1 MASKKKTEEQIRQ
14 EKTSLVMNTVA
25 KRAAYYRENP
35 HRFAE
40 EVLGLN
46 LKLFQKILLVMM
58 FRNYY
63 FMYIASRGQGKSWL
77 SAVFCVIRCILY
89 PHTRIVCSSGTKG
102 QANIV
107 LLKIQDDLMKNSS
120 LLRSE
125 IEKCNIGQNEA
136 AIYFKNGSWIKTAVS
151 SDNARGMRAN
161 ILIIDEF
168 RLVDKKIMDTVL
180 KKFLSASRNPGYL
193 KKDKYKHLQER
204 NKQLYLS
211 SAYFKDSDM
220 YEKAKDYTVG
230 LLDDT
235 KRYFISGLPYQLALK
250 EGLLMR
256 DAIEDEMSESTF
268 SDITWMMEMESLF
281 YGAGEDSLFSYSA
294 ITNQRKLYDSF
305 YPLEVYR
312 NKDIKIPEVEKGNER
327 ILSVDIALLASKKHD
342 NDASALEIND
352 CKRAGE
358 TNYISNIVYIET
370 QEGLTTDDLGLLVM
384 RFYYQYKCTYIA
396 LDANGIGQAILD
408 YLMSNRYDPMYN
420 ITYPALNCCNN
431 DDLAERCKIKNAPK
445 VIYAIK
451 ANASSNNDMCL
462 ALRSAIQNGTI
473 NFLVKDDQADVY
485 IKKNIKG
492 FNRMT
497 INEQVQ
503 YRLPYMQ
510 TSLLIEE
517 LAKLEHED
525 KNGKVVV
532 KERSGMRKDRYSS
545 LLYNYLVVQELT
557 RKLKPK
563 RNIEEE
569 IISQLPI
576 RQSRRLSYF
585 S

>member
-1 MASKKKTEEQIRQ
+1 MASNKKTEDQIKQ

-25 KRAAYYRENP
+25 KRAAYYRANP

-40 EVLGLN
+40 EVLELH
-46 LKLFQKILLVMM
+46 LKLFQKILLFMM
-58 FRNYY
+58 FQNYF

-89 PHTRIVCSSGTKG
+89 PHTQIVCSSGTKG

-107 LLKIQDDLMKNSS
+107 LLKIQDDLMKSS
-120 LLRSE
+120 PILRAE
-125 IEKCNIGQNEA
+125 IEKCNIGQNDA
-136 AIYFKNGSWIKTAVS
+136 AIYFRNGSWIKTAVS

-180 KKFLSASRNPGYL
+180 KKFLSAPRNPGYL

-220 YEKAKDYTVG
+220 YDKAKDYTVG

-235 KRYFISGLPYQLALK
+235 KKYFICGLPYQLALK

-294 ITNQRKLYDSF
+294 LTNQRKLYDSL
-305 YPLEVYR
+305 YPLDVYR
-312 NKDIKIPEVEKGNER
+312 TKDIKIPDVAKGDER
-327 ILSVDIALLASKKHD
+327 ILSVDVALLASKKHD
-342 NDASALEIND
+342 NDASALIIND
-352 CKRAGE
+352 CKKAGE
-358 TNYISNIVYIET
+358 TNYISNITYIET
-370 QEGLTTDDLGLLVM
+370 QEGLVTDDLGLLVM

-408 YLMSNRYDPMYN
+408 YLMSDRYDPMYN
-420 ITYPALNCCNN
+420 VTYPAINCCNN
-431 DDLAERCKIKNAPK
+431 DDLAERCKVKNAPK

-451 ANASSNNDMCL
+451 ANPTSNNDMCL
-462 ALRSAIQNGTI
+462 TLRSAIQNGII

-485 IKKNIKG
+485 IKKNVKG

-497 INEQVQ
+497 VNEQTQ
-503 YRLPYMQ
+503 YRLPYAQ

-517 LAKLEHED
+517 LAKLEHEE
-525 KNGKVVV
+525 KGRNVVV

-545 LLYNYLVVQELT
+545 LIYNYYVVQQLA

-563 RNIEEE
+563 NVHKTDYSSIFKVRA
-569 IISQLPI
+569 PK
-576 RQSRRLSYF
+576 RVTRY
-585 S
+585 